1 MAALLVLA
9 IVGLYPLAATRLK
22 QIGDRRPAAAG
33 RKSRFIIA
41 EKEYEMS
48 SLIELFAIPS
58 GENEVFSAK
67 FSNASGGSRSQY
79 LALGLGDGTV
89 SIHNTSTGKQ
99 SVLVPAAPPAPG
111 AKASMGLPVTAL
123 RWRPD
128 SGSSFKV
135 SEATSAKDVLLAAGS
150 DGVIRHIHANSG
162 RVLSTIY
169 ENDSQIYA
177 CDYRELF
184 FLPFFPSVPPPP
196 LTHSPPLTVS
206 LPHRQRRKNVCGRW
220 KPEDSACV

>member
-1 MAALLVLA
+1 VKKYPAVPLPSYAEQVAALLVLA
-9 IVGLYPLAATRLK
+9 IAGLYPLAAARLK
-22 QIGDRRPAAAG
+22 QIVKTMATAAAG

-184 FLPFFPSVPPPP
+184 FLPFF
-196 LTHSPPLTVS
+196 LLY
-206 LPHRQRRKNVCGRW
+206 LPHL
-220 KPEDSACV
+220 